1 MTRGGTDM
9 ATYTTPRTP
18 GTRRPPPGPAA
29 PPGRPAPPGPAIPPG
44 RPAPPNPGRGAPSGS
59 PAE

>member
-18 GTRRPPPGPAA
+18 GTRRQPPGPAGSFRGLA
-29 PPGRPAPPGPAIPPG
+29 PVDV
-44 RPAPPNPGRGAPSGS
+44 
-59 PAE
+59 ED